1 MKHLKPIFLLAIG
14 LLLSTSVVYSQD
26 VPDEQPGTSVEAY
39 TKTEIVQPVHID
51 VVAVEQSNV
60 CNIAIT
66 EIKSS
71 TLLYAYDVPPYA
83 YDVPLAHRYIKS
95 TMKDGIYNLLKIPIL
110 RC

>member
-1 MKHLKPIFLLAIG
+1 MKHFKSILLLAIG
-14 LLLSTSVVYSQD
+14 LLLSASVTYSQD
-26 VPDEQPGTSVEAY
+26 VPDEQPAPTVESYAKIELKS
-39 TKTEIVQPVHID
+39 TPTFD
-51 VVAVEQSNV
+51 VVVDQETK